1 MPPRKHDAPTIEG
14 DLVGPAAAVFA
25 PAPPPVPDAVVAPGG
40 DVAGRPWLDMT
51 TAPRDGTLVELD
63 CAGAQPVIGVWRI
76 TRRRRPTVRGWHL
89 TAFWSDPV
97 TREEISGE
105 PLGWRMPAGY
115 LTPGMI
121 A

>member
-25 PAPPPVPDAVVAPGG
+25 PAPPPVPDAVVAPGD

-63 CAGAQPVIGVWRI
+63 YAGAQPVIAVWRI

-97 TREEISGE
+97 TREEISGT
-105 PLGWRMPAGY
+105 PLGWRMPAGFLY
-115 LTPGMI
+115 I
-121 A
+121 